1 MNEQPNNQS
10 IGGAIPHHN
19 NNGKAMNIQLTKNEY
34 VNTYDKKCEILLNG
48 QSIGT
53 LETHSALQSGDKHRV
68 REYTVWFDKRYD
80 RRTERTGR
88 CFSVNGVWYYNFSS
102 VWDADT
108 DNEEHY
114 YETRQ
119 QAKLAA
125 MEFIKEFVALN
136 CFI

>member
-1 MNEQPNNQS
+1 MT
-10 IGGAIPHHN
+10 I
-19 NNGKAMNIQLTKNEY
+19 KLTKNKY
-34 VNTYDKKCEILLNG
+34 INTYDKRCEILLNG

-80 RRTERTGR
+80 TRTERTGW
-88 CFSVNGVWYYNFSS
+88 CFSVNGSWYYHDHKFLD
-102 VWDADT
+102 V
-108 DNEEHY
+108 DNYEHY
-114 YETRQ
+114 YQTRE
-119 QAKLAA
+119 QAKSAA